1 MPDDINFTI
10 SIPVRTEDADNV
22 LNAFLT
28 LKPYANAPYQE
39 TVKDAAGNA
48 ITNPINSAMFVE
60 DCIAFYIMEM
70 TKSHLVNQV
79 AEQAKAAALEA
90 ANTATN
96 DLGTWINQ
104 NLP

>member
-1 MPDDINFTI
+1 
-10 SIPVRTEDADNV
+10 
-22 LNAFLT
+22 
-28 LKPYANAPYQE
+28 
-39 TVKDAAGNA
+39 
-48 ITNPINSAMFVE
+48 
-60 DCIAFYIMEM
+60 
-70 TKSHLVNQV
+70 V

>member
-1 MPDDINFTI
+1 MPDDINFI
-10 SIPVRTEDADNV
+10 VSIPVREEDADNV
-22 LNAFLT
+22 INAFLDT
-28 LKPYANAPYQE
+28 KPYAQSAYQS
-39 TVKDAAGNA
+39 TVKDMAGNT
-48 ITNPINSAMFVE
+48 IVNPITPAMFVE

-70 TKSHLVNQV
+70 TKSYLINQV

>member
-1 MPDDINFTI
+1 
-10 SIPVRTEDADNV
+10 
-22 LNAFLT
+22 
-28 LKPYANAPYQE
+28 
-39 TVKDAAGNA
+39 
-48 ITNPINSAMFVE
+48 MFVE